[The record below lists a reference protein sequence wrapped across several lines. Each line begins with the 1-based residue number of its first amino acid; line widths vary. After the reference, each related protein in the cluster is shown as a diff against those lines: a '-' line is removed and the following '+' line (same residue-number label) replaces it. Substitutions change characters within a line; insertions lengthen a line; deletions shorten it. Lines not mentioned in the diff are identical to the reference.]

1 LLRTVGGTNTVK
13 KSLIAASVVLI
24 SLVFVGGISVVGL
37 LQSTERVGSSGIVVR
52 PPPPP
57 LPPPPSSPS
66 SPPPEPDIE
75 IDVYGD
81 AACTQVISSVGWGEI
96 EAGSSKTRVVYVKNN
111 GDDGVSLSLLT
122 ENWTPTGASN
132 YLQLSWD
139 YDGGTIVSGEVRQIT
154 LILSVSI
161 TVSGIDGFNF
171 DIVIIGSAL

>member
-1 LLRTVGGTNTVK
+1 
-13 KSLIAASVVLI
+13 
-24 SLVFVGGISVVGL
+24 VGL
-37 LQSTERVGSSGIVVR
+37 LQSTERVGSSGIVVQ

-57 LPPPPSSPS
+57 PPPPPSSPPQ

-122 ENWTPTGASN
+122 ENWNPSGASN

-139 YDGGTIVSGEVRQIT
+139 YDGSTIVSGEVRQIT
-154 LILSVSI
+154 LTLSVSSSA
-161 TVSGIDGFNF
+161 SGIDGFSF

>member
-1 LLRTVGGTNTVK
+1 MEK

-24 SLVFVGGISVVGL
+24 SLVFVGGVSVVGL
-37 LQSTERVGSSGIVVR
+37 LQSTERVGSSGIVVQ

-57 LPPPPSSPS
+57 LPPPPSRPR
-66 SPPPEPDIE
+66 SPPPEPKIE

-81 AACTQVISSVGWGEI
+81 SACTQVISSVGWGMI
-96 EAGSSKTRVVYVKNN
+96 EAGSSKTKVIYVKNN

-139 YDGGTIVSGEVRQIT
+139 YNGGTIGLGEVRQIALT
-154 LILSVSI
+154 LSVS
-161 TVSGIDGFNF
+161 SYAGGIDGFSF

>member
-1 LLRTVGGTNTVK
+1 M
-13 KSLIAASVVLI
+13 I
-24 SLVFVGGISVVGL
+24 SLVFVGGVSVVGL
-37 LQSTERVGSSGIVVR
+37 LQSTERVGSSGIVVQ

-57 LPPPPSSPS
+57 PPPPPSSPPQ

-122 ENWTPTGASN
+122 ENWNPSGASN
-132 YLQLSWD
+132 FLQLSWD
-139 YDGGTIVSGEVRQIT
+139 YDGSTIVSGEVRQIT
-154 LILSVSI
+154 LTLSVSSSA
-161 TVSGIDGFNF
+161 SGIDGFSF

>member
-1 LLRTVGGTNTVK
+1 MAN
-13 KSLIAASVVLI
+13 KSLIVT
-24 SLVFVGGISVVGL
+24 SLLLMTVIFVGGVSVVGL
-37 LQSTERVGSSGIVVR
+37 LQSTERVGSSGIVVQ

-57 LPPPPSSPS
+57 LPPPPSPPP

-81 AACTQVISSVGWGEI
+81 AACTQVLSSVGWGEI

-122 ENWTPTGASN
+122 ENWDPTGASN

-139 YDGGTIVSGEVRQIT
+139 YDGGIIVSGEVRQIT
-154 LILSVSI
+154 LTLSVSPS
-161 TVSGIDGFNF
+161 SGGLNFSF

>member
-1 LLRTVGGTNTVK
+1 MV
-13 KSLIAASVVLI
+13 I
-24 SLVFVGGISVVGL
+24 SLVFIGGVSVVGL
-37 LQSTERVGSSGIVVR
+37 LQSTERVGSSGIVVQ

-57 LPPPPSSPS
+57 PPPPPSSPPP

-96 EAGSSKTRVVYVKNN
+96 EAGSSKNRVVYVKNN

-122 ENWTPTGASN
+122 ENWSPSGASN

-139 YDGGTIVSGEVRQIT
+139 YDGSTIVSGEVRQIT
-154 LILSVSI
+154 LTLSVSPSA
-161 TVSGIDGFNF
+161 SGIDGFSF

>member
-1 LLRTVGGTNTVK
+1 
-13 KSLIAASVVLI
+13 
-24 SLVFVGGISVVGL
+24 VGL
-37 LQSTERVGSSGIVVR
+37 LQSTERVGSSGIVVQ

-57 LPPPPSSPS
+57 PPPPPSSPPQ

-122 ENWTPTGASN
+122 ENWNPSGASN

-139 YDGGTIVSGEVRQIT
+139 YNGSTIVSGEVRQIT
-154 LILSVSI
+154 LTLSVSPSA
-161 TVSGIDGFNF
+161 SGIDGFSF

>member
-1 LLRTVGGTNTVK
+1 M
-13 KSLIAASVVLI
+13 IAASVMVI
-24 SLVFVGGISVVGL
+24 TLVFIGGVSVVGL
-37 LQSTERVGSSGIVVR
+37 LQSTERVGSSGIVVQ

-57 LPPPPSSPS
+57 PPPPPSSPPP

-96 EAGSSKTRVVYVKNN
+96 EAGSSATRDIWVKNN
-111 GDDGVSLSLLT
+111 GDDSVSLSLLT
-122 ENWTPTGASN
+122 ENWNPSGASN
-132 YLQLSWD
+132 YIQLSWD

-154 LILSVSI
+154 LTLSVSSSA
-161 TVSGIDGFNF
+161 SGIDGFSF